1 MKDVIERFVIISGI
15 RQSSIYDP
23 NSFISQYQEKINVLN
38 LILSQYENDIKKI
51 EDRIIIDPYFAIN
64 IKPLS
69 TLFNNYDLNY

>member
-1 MKDVIERFVIISGI
+1 MKDVIEKFVIISGI

-38 LILSQYENDIKKI
+38 LILSQYENDLKKI
-51 EDRIIIDPYFAIN
+51 EDKIIADQYFAIN